1 MRLAAGLALEDL
13 RVAYGRVTVLDGLS
27 LDVQPGE
34 FMVLLGPSGCGKST
48 LLAAIA
54 GFQPLLAGRVVL
66 GGRDVT
72 MTEPG
77 DRDIAMVFQSYAL
90 YPTMT
95 VARNIT
101 FGMRM
106 RGASRGEAA
115 AALAYAAGLLRL
127 ESLLDRKPAQLSG
140 GQRQR
145 VAIGRALVRDPRLFL
160 LDEPLSNL
168 DAKLRAEMRTE
179 IKLLHQRLG
188 TTCVYVTHDQAE
200 ALTMATRVAVMRD
213 GRILQIG
220 TSRTL
225 YDRPESLFVAGFVG
239 SPGMNLIAGRV
250 RDRGA
255 ALEADGVVLPL
266 RDYAWAA
273 VPAEGRPV
281 VLGIRPEDVGIDA
294 GRTPFVT
301 TLAPTLIEQTGADT
315 LLRLPFAGNE
325 ITARVHRDHD
335 AAVGK
340 AERFGF
346 DLSHASVFCP
356 VTERRL

>member
-1 MRLAAGLALEDL
+1 MRPAAGLVLEGL
-13 RVAYGRVTVLDGLS
+13 RAAYGRVTVLDGVS

-48 LLAAIA
+48 LLNAIA
-54 GFQPLLAGRVVL
+54 GLQPLLAGRVVL

-72 MTEPG
+72 MVEPG
-77 DRDIAMVFQSYAL
+77 SRDIAMVFQSYAL

-95 VARNIT
+95 AARNIT

-106 RGASRGEAA
+106 RGASRSQAA
-115 AALAYAAGLLRL
+115 AALAHAAGLLQL
-127 ESLLDRKPAQLSG
+127 EPLLDRKPAQLSG

-160 LDEPLSNL
+160 LDEPLSSL
-168 DAKLRAEMRTE
+168 DAKLRAELRAE

-200 ALTMATRVAVMRD
+200 ALSMATRIAVMRD
-213 GRILQIG
+213 GRILQAG
-220 TSRTL
+220 TPRAL
-225 YDRPESLFVAGFVG
+225 YDRPESLFVAGFLG

-250 RDRGA
+250 RDGGTV
-255 ALEADGVVLPL
+255 LEADGAVLPL

-273 VPAEGRPV
+273 VPAEGRAV
-281 VLGIRPEDVGIDA
+281 VLGIRPEDVGIDT
-294 GRTPFVT
+294 GRTPFVAN
-301 TLAPTLIEQTGADT
+301 LAPSLIEPTGSDT
-315 LLRLPFAGNE
+315 LLRLPFAGGE

-335 AAVGK
+335 AAIGRS
-340 AERFGF
+340 ARFGF

-356 VTERRL
+356 DGGSRL